1 MQVPAPWKSCSTLF
15 LMSSIAQERR
25 MCPKHKEDLST
36 LVTQLVT
43 SYISFQ
49 DVVLI
54 SLGSSGLEGDSN
66 FLASQ
71 PCFFQKNGARW
82 IAEVLLAGHNPDLV
96 TFGFIKK
103 LMDSIFVAVDDQ
115 LVVLGFIWV
124 QDGLFILLNQAI
136 KNAKY

>member
-1 MQVPAPWKSCSTLF
+1 
-15 LMSSIAQERR
+15 

-66 FLASQ
+66 FLAS
-71 PCFFQKNGARW
+71 
-82 IAEVLLAGHNPDLV
+82 
-96 TFGFIKK
+96 
-103 LMDSIFVAVDDQ
+103 
-115 LVVLGFIWV
+115 
-124 QDGLFILLNQAI
+124 
-136 KNAKY
+136 